1 MLAHVLFC
9 LSIIAICVSGY
20 VMWWQRC
27 PRNSSDMVGLNP
39 PARDLRFSVWW
50 LLAIPLLVV
59 AIIFTTAII
68 ASVAIGLLDF
78 LLISRFLFLQKLLK
92 QTIRFHQTS

>member
-1 MLAHVLFC
+1 
-9 LSIIAICVSGY
+9 
-20 VMWWQRC
+20 
-27 PRNSSDMVGLNP
+27 MVGLNP

-92 QTIRFHQTS
+92 QTIRSHQAN